1 MLLNEILKEDNIE
14 VISEKTK
21 ISKFNLEA
29 ISAAEFDKLRKVK
42 SLGFISILEREYKVE
57 LTALREQALE
67 YYDKNSEVQKVT
79 LTAPKN
85 EEKSGS
91 SKWFKFF
98 ILIVIA
104 YTVWYFFTQF
114 DKNMLTN
121 LIPITKEKISLTQ
134 NNGTEKELKVEKAS
148 ENSDIFDQ

>member
-67 YYDKNSEVQKVT
+67 YYDKNSEIQKVT

>member
-14 VISEKTK
+14 LISEKTK

-67 YYDKNSEVQKVT
+67 YYDKNSEIQKVT